1 MRLVVNQ
8 TLEKEGG
15 APARRPEGPR
25 PALTLLQGGLARP
38 KRLGP
43 TRPAAP
49 AAAPTPRAEPV
60 LRIEEIPIYLRP
72 IPAWV
77 PRLW

>member
-1 MRLVVNQ
+1 MRLVVSQ
-8 TLEKEGG
+8 AVEKMS
-15 APARRPEGPR
+15 EGPR

-38 KRLGP
+38 TRLGP

-49 AAAPTPRAEPV
+49 AAAPTPRPTPAPRAAPV

>member
-1 MRLVVNQ
+1 MRLVVNRALPKQ
-8 TLEKEGG
+8 GDEE
-15 APARRPEGPR
+15 PAPR
-25 PALTLLQGGLARP
+25 PAGARPPLRVLQGGLARP
-38 KRLGP
+38 RRLG
-43 TRPAAP
+43 ASAP
-49 AAAPTPRAEPV
+49 ATPAPERPQAEPV

>member
-8 TLEKEGG
+8 SVEKVGD
-15 APARRPEGPR
+15 APARRPDEPR
-25 PALTLLQGGLARP
+25 PTLRLIQGGLARP
-38 KRLGP
+38 KRVSP
-43 TRPAAP
+43 KANEAAP
-49 AAAPTPRAEPV
+49 PAPRAEPV